1 MSWRPRTAGV
11 IALAAATMG
20 CGVYSVRMDP
30 APAIRPA
37 PLDLS
42 ISLGDVRTVVDG
54 RPVETDAETLAAIDA
69 DFVTAARAS
78 GRFRQVLSRGN
89 ATDLVVDV
97 DRTQNA
103 PPLSTARAAYL
114 VLAGPLVAAPGVPYP
129 WDYRIGRRVV
139 VRGVLDGTSYELAER
154 AASWDQRVWG
164 STYWGGRGVDP
175 LREREGEYVVGLT
188 NLALAARQD
197 LFDGFANAVQTG
209 DVESAYL
216 LSVQAK
222 AQRDSPTP
230 TVTDTAESS
239 GSGTAR
245 VAR

>member
-1 MSWRPRTAGV
+1 MGWRARTAGV
-11 IALAAATMG
+11 IALAATATG

-30 APAIRPA
+30 APTIRPV

-42 ISLGDVRTVVDG
+42 VSLGDVRTVVDG
-54 RPVETDAETLAAIDA
+54 RAVEVDRETLAAIDA
-69 DFVTAARAS
+69 DFVAAARAS
-78 GRFRQVLSRGN
+78 GRFRQVLSRGS
-89 ATDLVVDV
+89 ATDLVVDL
-97 DRTQNA
+97 DRTQNV
-103 PPLSTARAAYL
+103 PPLGTARAAYL

-154 AASWDQRVWG
+154 SGSWDQRVWG

-175 LREREGEYVVGLT
+175 LREQEGEYVVGLT

-197 LFDGFANAVQTG
+197 LFDGFANAVRTG

-222 AQRDSPTP
+222 ARRDAATP
-230 TVTDTAESS
+230 VVSGTAGPS

-245 VAR
+245 AER

>member
-1 MSWRPRTAGV
+1 MAGV
-11 IALAAATMG
+11 IALAAAAMG

-30 APAIRPA
+30 APAVIPA

-54 RPVETDAETLAAIDA
+54 RAVETDVETLAAIDA
-69 DFVTAARAS
+69 DFVAAARES
-78 GRFRQVLSRGN
+78 GRFRQVLPRGS
-89 ATDLVVDV
+89 ATDLVVDLE
-97 DRTQNA
+97 RTQNA

-114 VLAGPLVAAPGVPYP
+114 VLAGPIVAAPGVPYP

-139 VRGVLDGTSYELAER
+139 LRGLLDGTSYELAER

-164 STYWGGRGVDP
+164 STYWGGRIDP
-175 LREREGEYVVGLT
+175 LREREGEYVVALT

-197 LFDGFANAVQTG
+197 LFDGFANAVRTG

-222 AQRDSPTP
+222 ARRDAPMPAATG
-230 TVTDTAESS
+230 TVGSS
-239 GSGTAR
+239 GSDTAR